1 MIKLLIF
8 WYCADLDFHWIVLLW
23 YSLDIINKVN
33 FFMSITYKRSKTI
46 QKKSIK
52 ATNVNRAIKII
63 NGKPTIVSKK

>member
-1 MIKLLIF
+1 
-8 WYCADLDFHWIVLLW
+8 
-23 YSLDIINKVN
+23 
-33 FFMSITYKRSKTI
+33 MSITYKRSKTI